1 VVHFL
6 PYCFKIYTKITDT
19 KPKFNHLTKQ
29 SMKTAIVPFILL
41 LAVSVLALFIPAV
54 PTTIVTEGINSG
66 DVAWMLAATALVLLM
81 TPGLAYFYGGMIDT
95 KNIIATMLQSFIAMG
110 VISVIWIVVG
120 FSLAF
125 GDPIKPFGDDFGG
138 IIGNPLSFFM
148 FQGVLDGK
156 PWSLAPTIPLVLF
169 AFFQLKFAIITP
181 ALITGTFA
189 ERIRFKSYVIFLVL
203 FSLLI
208 YAPLAHWTWHPE
220 GFLFKLG
227 VLDFA
232 GGTVVHM
239 SAGFAA
245 LAASMYLRNKSEV
258 KVHISPANIPFVLLG
273 TGLLWFGWFGFNAG
287 SALGA
292 GPLAASAFATTNTA
306 SAAAGLCWVL
316 FDSVRGK
323 KPSALGFCI
332 GAVVGLVAITP
343 AAGFV
348 TIPSSLFI
356 GTVAALISNLVV
368 NWKTKTSLEDT
379 LDVFPCHGVGGAVGM
394 LMTALLANKAVN
406 AANTTG
412 NGLFFGET
420 ALFTAHLIA
429 LVVVVAYTFVGS
441 MIILKVTDLL
451 SPLKVSP
458 EEFKVGSD
466 YSQHG
471 EAVSFDLTTAKEA
484 I

>member
-1 VVHFL
+1 
-6 PYCFKIYTKITDT
+6 
-19 KPKFNHLTKQ
+19 
-29 SMKTAIVPFILL
+29 
-41 LAVSVLALFIPAV
+41 
-54 PTTIVTEGINSG
+54 
-66 DVAWMLAATALVLLM
+66 
-81 TPGLAYFYGGMIDT
+81 MIDS
-95 KNIIATMLQSFIAMG
+95 KNIISTMLQSFIAMG
-110 VISVIWIVVG
+110 VISVVWIVVG

-125 GDPIKPFGDDFGG
+125 GDSIGGFIGD
-138 IIGNPLSFFM
+138 PRTFFM
-148 FQGVLDGK
+148 FQNVLDGK

-181 ALITGTFA
+181 ALITGSFA

-203 FSLLI
+203 FSVFI
-208 YAPLAHWTWHPE
+208 YAPLAHMTWHPD
-220 GFLFKLG
+220 GFLFGLG

-245 LAASMYLRNKSEV
+245 LAAAIYLRNKSE
-258 KVHISPANIPFVLLG
+258 KKATIAPANIPFVLLG

-292 GPLAASAFATTNTA
+292 GPLAASSFATTNTA
-306 SAAAGLCWVL
+306 SAAAGLAWVL
-316 FDSVRGK
+316 LDAVRGK

-356 GTVAALISNLVV
+356 GTFAAIISNVV
-368 NWKTKTSLEDT
+368 VHWKSKTTLEDT

-394 LMTALLANKAVN
+394 VMTALLAHQAVN

-420 ALFTAHLIA
+420 TLFKAHMIA
-429 LVVVVAYTFVGS
+429 LVLVIAFVLIGS
-441 MIILKVTDLL
+441 FVILKITDLI
-451 SPLKVSP
+451 SPMSTTAEDKA
-458 EEFKVGSD
+458 VGQD
-466 YSQHG
+466 ISQHD
-471 EAVSFDLTTAKEA
+471 EALTSYEVKPA
-484 I
+484 

>member
-1 VVHFL
+1 MKKSVIFL
-6 PYCFKIYTKITDT
+6 
-19 KPKFNHLTKQ
+19 
-29 SMKTAIVPFILL
+29 ILL
-41 LAVSVLALFIPAV
+41 VAVSILAVFQPAV

-66 DVAWMLAATALVLLM
+66 DTAWMLAATALVLLM

-95 KNIIATMLQSFIAMG
+95 KNIISTMLQSFIAMG
-110 VISVIWIVVG
+110 VISVLWIVVG

-125 GDPIKPFGDDFGG
+125 GDSMGGFIGD
-138 IIGNPLSFFM
+138 PSTFFM
-148 FQGVLDGK
+148 FNHVLDGK

-181 ALITGTFA
+181 ALVTGTFA
-189 ERIRFKSYVIFLVL
+189 ERIKFKSYILFLVL
-203 FSLLI
+203 FSLFI
-208 YAPLAHWTWHPE
+208 YAPLAHMTWHPD
-220 GFLFKLG
+220 GFFFKMG

-239 SAGFAA
+239 SAGIAA
-245 LAASMYLRNKSEV
+245 LAASIYLRNKSEA
-258 KVHISPANIPFVLLG
+258 KAHISPANIPFVLLG

-306 SAAAGLCWVL
+306 SAAAGLAWIL
-316 FDSVRGK
+316 FDAVRGK

-356 GTVAALISNLVV
+356 GTFAAIISNIVV
-368 NWKTKTSLEDT
+368 YWKTKTSLEDT

-394 LMTALLANKAVN
+394 VMTALLANTAVN
-406 AANTTG
+406 GANTTG

-420 ALFTAHLIA
+420 TLFIVHMKA
-429 LVVVVAYTFVGS
+429 LVMTVAYVFIGS
-441 MIILKVTDLL
+441 LIILKITDLILGL
-451 SPLKVSP
+451 SVSA
-458 EEFKVGSD
+458 EEKKVGSD

-471 EAVSFDLTTAKEA
+471 ENLYPMDFSAVKEKV

>member
-1 VVHFL
+1 
-6 PYCFKIYTKITDT
+6 
-19 KPKFNHLTKQ
+19 
-29 SMKTAIVPFILL
+29 MKKSTVPLILL
-41 LAVSVLALFIPAV
+41 LIVSVMAVFMPAI
-54 PTTIVTEGINSG
+54 PTTLNTEGMNSG
-66 DVAWMLAATALVLLM
+66 DVAWMLAAAALVLLM

-95 KNIIATMLQSFIAMG
+95 KNIITTMLQSFVAMG
-110 VISVIWIVVG
+110 IISVLWIVVG

-125 GDPIKPFGDDFGG
+125 GDDLGG
-138 IIGNPLSFFM
+138 LGLVGNPASYFM
-148 FQGVLDGK
+148 FANVLD
-156 PWSLAPTIPLVLF
+156 APLFGTIPLVLF

-189 ERIRFKSYVIFLVL
+189 ERIRFKSYILFIVL

-208 YAPLAHWTWHPE
+208 YAPLAHMTWHSD
-220 GFLFKLG
+220 GFFFKMG

-245 LAASMYLRNKSEV
+245 LAASIYLRNKNEAKSP
-258 KVHISPANIPFVLLG
+258 ISPANVPFVLLG

-287 SALGA
+287 SALSAGA
-292 GPLAASAFATTNTA
+292 LAASAFATTNTA
-306 SAAAGLCWVL
+306 SAAAGLAWIL
-316 FDSVRGK
+316 FDAARGK
-323 KPSALGFCI
+323 KPSAIGFCI

-356 GTVAALISNLVV
+356 GTFAAIISNVV
-368 NWKTKTSLEDT
+368 VHWKTKTSLEDT

-394 LMTALLANKAVN
+394 IMTGLLATQAVN
-406 AANTTG
+406 GANTTG
-412 NGLFFGET
+412 NGLLIDGST
-420 ALFTAHLIA
+420 TLISIHLIA
-429 LVVVVAYTFVGS
+429 LVMVVAFSFFGS
-441 MIILKVTDLL
+441 LALLKITDLI
-451 SPLKVSP
+451 SPLRVSA
-458 EEFKVGSD
+458 EEKKVGSD

-471 EAVSFDLTTAKEA
+471 ENLFPADFSTLKEEV

>member
-1 VVHFL
+1 MKKSVIFL
-6 PYCFKIYTKITDT
+6 VLLI
-19 KPKFNHLTKQ
+19 
-29 SMKTAIVPFILL
+29 AISI
-41 LAVSVLALFIPAV
+41 LAVFMPSV

-66 DVAWMLAATALVLLM
+66 DTAWMLAATALVLLM

-95 KNIIATMLQSFIAMG
+95 KNIISTMLQSFIAMG
-110 VISVIWIVVG
+110 VISVLWILVG

-125 GDPIKPFGDDFGG
+125 GTDVNGLGLIGDPT
-138 IIGNPLSFFM
+138 SFFM
-148 FQGVLDGK
+148 FQNVLDGK

-189 ERIRFKSYVIFLVL
+189 ERIRFKSYILFLVL
-203 FSLLI
+203 FSLII

-220 GFLFKLG
+220 GFLFKWG

-245 LAASMYLRNKSEV
+245 LAASIYLRSKGEAKS
-258 KVHISPANIPFVLLG
+258 HISPANIPFVLLG

-287 SALGA
+287 SALAA

-306 SAAAGLCWVL
+306 SAAAGLAWIL
-316 FDSVRGK
+316 FDATRGK

-356 GTVAALISNLVV
+356 GTFAALISNIVV
-368 NWKTKTSLEDT
+368 SWKSRTSLEDT

-394 LMTALLANKAVN
+394 VMTGLLANVAVN

-420 ALFTAHLIA
+420 TLFIVHLKA
-429 LVVVVAYTFVGS
+429 LVVVIAYSFVGALVL
-441 MIILKVTDLL
+441 LKVTDLIFGL
-451 SPLKVSP
+451 SITP
-458 EEFKVGSD
+458 EEKKVGSD

-471 EAVSFDLTTAKEA
+471 ENLYPMDFSELKEKVV
-484 I
+484 

>member
-1 VVHFL
+1 MKKSVVFL
-6 PYCFKIYTKITDT
+6 VLLI
-19 KPKFNHLTKQ
+19 
-29 SMKTAIVPFILL
+29 AISI
-41 LAVSVLALFIPAV
+41 LAVVMPAV
-54 PTTIVTEGINSG
+54 PGQIVTEGINSG
-66 DVAWMLAATALVLLM
+66 DVAWMLCASALVLLM

-95 KNIIATMLQSFIAMG
+95 KNIISTMLQSFIAMG
-110 VISVIWIVVG
+110 VISVLWIVVG

-125 GDPIKPFGDDFGG
+125 GEDIGG
-138 IIGNPLSFFM
+138 VIGNPASFFM
-148 FQGVLDGK
+148 FQNVLDGK

-189 ERIRFKSYVIFLVL
+189 ERIKFKSYLLFLVL

-208 YAPLAHWTWHPE
+208 YAPLAHWTWHPD
-220 GFLFKLG
+220 GFLFGLG

-245 LAASMYLRNKSEV
+245 LAAAIYLRNKSE
-258 KVHISPANIPFVLLG
+258 KKTSIHPANIPFVLLG

-287 SALGA
+287 SAVGA
-292 GPLAASAFATTNTA
+292 GALAASAFATTNTA
-306 SAAAGLCWVL
+306 SAAAGLAWILLDVA
-316 FDSVRGK
+316 RGK

-356 GTVAALISNLVV
+356 GTFAALISNVV
-368 NWKTKTSLEDT
+368 VHFKSKTTLEDT

-394 LMTALLANKAVN
+394 IMTALLANTAVN
-406 AANTTG
+406 GANTTG
-412 NGLFFGET
+412 NGLFFGDT
-420 ALFTAHLIA
+420 ALFIVHMKA
-429 LVVVVAYTFVGS
+429 LVIVIGYTLIGS
-441 MIILKVTDLL
+441 FAILKFVDLVFN
-451 SPLKVSP
+451 LKVSAQDK
-458 EEFKVGSD
+458 EVGSD
-466 YSQHG
+466 FAQHG
-471 EAVSFDLTTAKEA
+471 
-484 I
+484 

>member
-1 VVHFL
+1 
-6 PYCFKIYTKITDT
+6 
-19 KPKFNHLTKQ
+19 
-29 SMKTAIVPFILL
+29 MKKALIPFILL
-41 LAVSVLALFIPAV
+41 IVISIMGVIMPAI
-54 PTTIVTEGINSG
+54 PTTINTEGMNSG
-66 DVAWMLAATALVLLM
+66 DVAWMLCSAALVLLM

-95 KNIIATMLQSFIAMG
+95 KNIISTMLQSFVAMG
-110 VISVIWIVVG
+110 VISVLWIVVG

-125 GDPIKPFGDDFGG
+125 GTDLNGWGLIGDPR
-138 IIGNPLSFFM
+138 SYFM
-148 FQGVLDGK
+148 FQNVLD
-156 PWSLAPTIPLVLF
+156 APLWGTIPLVLF

-189 ERIRFKSYVIFLVL
+189 ERIRFKSYILFLVL

-208 YAPLAHWTWHPE
+208 YAPLCHWTWHAD
-220 GFLFKLG
+220 GFLFKMG

-245 LAASMYLRNKSEV
+245 LAASIYLRNKKEEKS
-258 KVHISPANIPFVLLG
+258 HISPANIPFVLLG

-287 SALGA
+287 SALA
-292 GPLAASAFATTNTA
+292 ANALAASAFATTNTA
-306 SAAAGLCWVL
+306 SAAAGLAWIL

-356 GTVAALISNLVV
+356 GTFAALISNLVV
-368 NWKTKTSLEDT
+368 SWKSKTSLEDT

-394 LMTALLANKAVN
+394 IMTGLLATKGVN
-406 AANTTG
+406 SLVGDNQ
-412 NGLFFGET
+412 GLFIDGGT
-420 ALFTAHLIA
+420 HLITMHVIA
-429 LVVVVAYTFVGS
+429 LVIVIAFSFLGALLL
-441 MIILKVTDLL
+441 LKLTDLI
-451 SPLKVSP
+451 SPLKVTA
-458 EEFKVGSD
+458 EEMKVGND

-471 EAVSFDLTTAKEA
+471 ENLYPSDFSTLKEEIA
-484 I
+484 

>member
-1 VVHFL
+1 MKKSIVPLILLIAISISALFL
-6 PYCFKIYTKITDT
+6 P
-19 KPKFNHLTKQ
+19 
-29 SMKTAIVPFILL
+29 AIP
-41 LAVSVLALFIPAV
+41 SVIN
-54 PTTIVTEGINSG
+54 TEGMNSG
-66 DVAWMLAATALVLLM
+66 DVAWMLAASALVLLM

-95 KNIIATMLQSFIAMG
+95 KNIITTMLQSFVAMG
-110 VISVIWIVVG
+110 VISVLWIVVG

-125 GDPIKPFGDDFGG
+125 GEDLGGLGLVGDP
-138 IIGNPLSFFM
+138 STYFM
-148 FQGVLDGK
+148 FKDVLN
-156 PWSLAPTIPLVLF
+156 APLFGTIPLVLF

-189 ERIRFKSYVIFLVL
+189 ERIRFKSYILFIVL
-203 FSLLI
+203 FSLFI
-208 YAPLAHWTWHPE
+208 YAPLAHWTWHSG
-220 GFLFKLG
+220 GFLFKMG

-245 LAASMYLRNKSEV
+245 LAASIYLRNKGE
-258 KVHISPANIPFVLLG
+258 KKPAISPANVPFVLLG

-287 SALGA
+287 SALSAGA
-292 GPLAASAFATTNTA
+292 LAASAFATTNTA
-306 SAAAGLCWVL
+306 SAAAGLAWIL
-316 FDSVRGK
+316 WDAARGK

-356 GTVAALISNLVV
+356 GTFAAIISNIVV
-368 NWKTKTSLEDT
+368 HWKTKTSLEDT

-394 LMTALLANKAVN
+394 LMTGLLATQAVN
-406 AANTTG
+406 GANTTG
-412 NGLFFGET
+412 NGLLIDGST
-420 ALFTAHLIA
+420 NLITIHLMA
-429 LVVVVAYTFVGS
+429 LVIVIAFSFVGS
-441 MIILKVTDLL
+441 LILLKITDLI
-451 SPLKVSP
+451 SPLRVTA
-458 EEFKVGSD
+458 EEKKVGSD

-471 EAVSFDLTTAKEA
+471 ENLFPADFSSLKEEV

>member
-1 VVHFL
+1 
-6 PYCFKIYTKITDT
+6 
-19 KPKFNHLTKQ
+19 
-29 SMKTAIVPFILL
+29 MKSAIVPFALL
-41 LAVSVLALFIPAV
+41 IVVSVLAIFIPAV
-54 PTTIVTEGINSG
+54 PATIVTEGINSG

-95 KNIIATMLQSFIAMG
+95 KNIITTMLQSFIAMG
-110 VISVIWIVVG
+110 VISIVWIVVG

-125 GDPIKPFGDDFGG
+125 GDSIGGLIGD
-138 IIGNPLSFFM
+138 PTSFFM
-148 FQGVLDGK
+148 FQNVLDGK

-245 LAASMYLRNKSEV
+245 LAASMFLRNKSEQ
-258 KVHISPANIPFVLLG
+258 KTTISPANIPFVLLG

-332 GAVVGLVAITP
+332 GSVVGLVAITP

-348 TIPSSLFI
+348 TIPSSIFI
-356 GTVAALISNLVV
+356 GTVAAIVSNVV
-368 NWKTKTSLEDT
+368 VHWKAKTNLEDT
-379 LDVFPCHGVGGAVGM
+379 LDVFPCHGVGGVVGM
-394 LMTALLANKAVN
+394 LMTGFLANTAVN
-406 AANTTG
+406 GANTTG

-429 LVVVVAYTFVGS
+429 LVIVIAYTFLGS
-441 MIILKVTDLL
+441 LLILKITDLI
-451 SPLKVSP
+451 SSLKVSA
-458 EEFKVGSD
+458 EEQKIGSD

-471 EAVSFDLTTAKEA
+471 ENLYPYDLSIAKEA
-484 I
+484 V

>member
-1 VVHFL
+1 
-6 PYCFKIYTKITDT
+6 
-19 KPKFNHLTKQ
+19 
-29 SMKTAIVPFILL
+29 MKKAFIPFFML
-41 LAVSVLALFIPAV
+41 LAISVLALFVPAV

-95 KNIIATMLQSFIAMG
+95 KNIISTMLQSFIAMG
-110 VISVIWIVVG
+110 VISILWIVVG

-125 GDPIKPFGDDFGG
+125 GESKGGFIGDPTT
-138 IIGNPLSFFM
+138 FFM
-148 FQGVLDGK
+148 FQNVLDGK

-189 ERIRFKSYVIFLVL
+189 ERIRFKSYLIFLVL
-203 FSLLI
+203 FSLVI

-220 GFLFKLG
+220 GFLFKMG

-245 LAASMYLRNKSEV
+245 LAAAIYLRNKNEE
-258 KVHISPANIPFVLLG
+258 KVAISPANIPFVLLG

-316 FDSVRGK
+316 FDWVRGK

-348 TIPSSLFI
+348 TIPSSMFI
-356 GTVAALISNLVV
+356 GTVAALISNVV
-368 NWKTKTSLEDT
+368 VHWKSKTSLEDT
-379 LDVFPCHGVGGAVGM
+379 LDVFPCHGVGGLVGM
-394 LMTALLANKAVN
+394 VMTGCLAHTAVN
-406 AANTTG
+406 GANTTG

-420 ALFTAHLIA
+420 VLFQAHMIA
-429 LVVVVAYTFVGS
+429 LLIVIAYTFVGS
-441 MIILKVTDLL
+441 LIILKITDMI
-451 SPLKVSP
+451 SSLKVSA
-458 EEFKVGSD
+458 EEKKVGQD
-466 YSQHG
+466 VSQHG
-471 EAVSFDLTTAKEA
+471 ENVIPFDLSKAATEPAL
-484 I
+484 

>member
-1 VVHFL
+1 MKKSVL
-6 PYCFKIYTKITDT
+6 P
-19 KPKFNHLTKQ
+19 L
-29 SMKTAIVPFILL
+29 ILLFAVSL
-41 LAVSVLALFIPAV
+41 LAVFQPAV
-54 PTTIVTEGINSG
+54 PTTLVTEGINSG
-66 DVAWMLAATALVLLM
+66 DVAWMLTATALVLLM

-95 KNIIATMLQSFIAMG
+95 KNIISTMLQSFIAMG
-110 VISVIWIVVG
+110 VISIIWIVVG

-125 GDPIKPFGDDFGG
+125 GETIGG
-138 IIGNPLSFFM
+138 VVGNPTTFFM
-148 FQGVLDGK
+148 FKDVLDGK

-189 ERIRFKSYVIFLVL
+189 ERINFKSYVLFLIL

-208 YAPLAHWTWHPE
+208 YAPLAHWTWHPD

-245 LAASMYLRNKSEV
+245 LAASIYLRNKSEV
-258 KVHISPANIPFVLLG
+258 KKSIAPANIPFVLLG

-287 SALGA
+287 SALSA
-292 GPLAASAFATTNTA
+292 GVLAATAFATTNTA
-306 SAAAGLCWVL
+306 SAAADLCWVL
-316 FDSVRGK
+316 FDAARGK

-348 TIPSSLFI
+348 TIPSAIFI
-356 GTVAALISNLVV
+356 GTVAALVSNVV
-368 NWKTKTSLEDT
+368 VHWKSKTALEDT

-394 LMTALLANKAVN
+394 LMTAFLANTAVN
-406 AANTTG
+406 SANTTG
-412 NGLFFGET
+412 NGLFFRET
-420 ALFTAHLIA
+420 TLFKAHLIA
-429 LVVVVAYTFVGS
+429 LVVVVAFAFLGS
-441 MIILKVTDLL
+441 LVLLKITDLI
-451 SPLKVSP
+451 SPLKISA
-458 EEFKVGSD
+458 EEQEIGSD
-466 YSQHG
+466 LAQHG
-471 EAVSFDLTTAKEA
+471 EGLSS
-484 I
+484 